1 MATLAMCFDLMQEEI
16 IAKFTWVG
24 KKLGIVD
31 NKDEDGEESKD
42 EKTGNEIGNEKQ
54 ASFED
59 LSREEL
65 QNNELLNKFR
75 SKYLENIQKPQ

>member
-1 MATLAMCFDLMQEEI
+1 MQEEI

-31 NKDEDGEESKD
+31 DKLDPEQSTD
-42 EKTGNEIGNEKQ
+42 EKGRDEIGNEKQ

-75 SKYLENIQKPQ
+75 SKYLENIQKKHVFQ

>member
-54 ASFED
+54 DSFED

>member
-42 EKTGNEIGNEKQ
+42 EKTRNEIGNEKQ